1 MSQWTHAPRLLA
13 RAFSSFQHRGFVRG
27 VGIALFATLC
37 GALPADAQTYP
48 TRTITVLVPGA
59 PGGATD
65 AFGRALAHSMTRSM
79 GQTVIVENKPGASG
93 MLAAQAVTQAAPDGY
108 TILLTHAAPI
118 QNSPHMGK
126 VPYNV
131 RKDFAFIAEIG
142 SAPLVLAVSR
152 SVPAKDM
159 KEFLAWAQQN
169 KGKLSYGTYGAGSSG
184 HLMSAFLS
192 QSRKLEMA
200 HAAYKGEA
208 QLIQDMIGGH
218 VPWGIASLG
227 SFAPHLAGGQLRA
240 LAITGDSRSK
250 DLPDVPTMA
259 EAGLTE
265 PEFKPIGWVGVMAP
279 AATPAPILAE
289 IEKHTI
295 ASLQTPEMKQLFKTY
310 AMEVTGR
317 SSAQF
322 RREFET
328 TDPVVAKLIEISG
341 AKQE

>member
-1 MSQWTHAPRLLA
+1 MFQWTHAPRSFA
-13 RAFSSFQHRGFVRG
+13 RAFSSFHHKSLARSLG
-27 VGIALFATLC
+27 VATIAALC
-37 GALPADAQTYP
+37 GIVPAGAQTYP
-48 TRTITVLVPGA
+48 ARTITVLVPGA

-65 AFGRALAHSMTRSM
+65 AFGRALAHSMTKSM

-118 QNSPHMGK
+118 QNAPHMGK

-142 SAPLVLAVSR
+142 SAPLVLAVNKN
-152 SVPAKDM
+152 VPAKDM

-227 SFAPHLAGGQLRA
+227 SFSPHLAGGHLRA

-317 SSAQF
+317 TSAQF

-328 TDPVVAKLIEISG
+328 TDPIVAKLIEISG